1 MQHTQ
6 EMQSILL
13 LIDVYLC
20 LFKLHVQVIKSNVL
34 YISYMIVHFIHD
46 NTWHCVIVMQ
56 LFFLYFLRCYIN
68 NKLTTITECFRCKCL
83 VFAVHRLCVCFVPD
97 QIWHSY
103 VNLFNVVSIVVNVNL
118 SHTHVHV
125 HLRSNTFRISW
136 TVFI

>member
-56 LFFLYFLRCYIN
+56 LFFYIS
-68 NKLTTITECFRCKCL
+68 LGVISTTNWQQSL
-83 VFAVHRLCVCFVPD
+83 SASDANVSVHRLCVCFVPD
-97 QIWHSY
+97 QIWYSY